1 MLLSTTPLSKIRP
14 LNPEQDSL
22 VKTKLFIESM
32 NRSPAK
38 RSDFI
43 LIRVVHGGDRSPQL
57 EKFQTAFS
65 SFSDKFNENV
75 TIKIEYIGP
84 KEIGKSRWMPSE
96 LIDWLL
102 ESNIHFIITH
112 INQGRSSHGLIWCMK
127 DMLDQVNRLYYHA
140 GFPNGQQL
148 MCAVF
153 TQNKGVYINKLNEG
167 SHSIPTL
174 TIDLNKEHVYDLAT
188 LER

>member
-1 MLLSTTPLSKIRP
+1 MLQSTTPLSKIRP
-14 LNPEQDSL
+14 VNPDQDSL
-22 VKTKLFIESM
+22 VKIKLLIESM

-43 LIRVVHGGDRSPQL
+43 LIRVVHGGERSPQL
-57 EKFQTAFS
+57 ETFQTAFS
-65 SFSDKFNENV
+65 SFSKKFNKNV
-75 TIKIEYIGP
+75 EVKIEYIGP
-84 KEIGKSRWMPSE
+84 KEIGKRRWMPTE

-112 INQGRSSHGLIWCMK
+112 INQGRSSHGLIWCMR
-127 DMLDQVNRLYYHA
+127 DMMDQLNRLYYHA

-148 MCAVF
+148 MCHVF
-153 TQNKGVYINKLNEG
+153 TQNKGAYINKLNEG
-167 SHSIPTL
+167 SLSIPTSI
-174 TIDLNKEHVYDLAT
+174 IDMNKDHIYDLTA

>member
-14 LNPEQDSL
+14 INPEQDSL
-22 VKTKLFIESM
+22 VKTKLLIDSM

-57 EKFQTAFS
+57 EKFQTAFC

-75 TIKIEYIGP
+75 KIKIEYIGP
-84 KEIGKSRWMPSE
+84 KEIGRSRCMPTE

-102 ESNIHFIITH
+102 ESSIPFIVTH
-112 INQGRSSHGLIWCMK
+112 INQGRSSHGIWCMR
-127 DMLDQVNRLYYHA
+127 DMLEQLNRLYYHLII
-140 GFPNGQQL
+140 FNL
-148 MCAVF
+148 SS
-153 TQNKGVYINKLNEG
+153 NY
-167 SHSIPTL
+167 HL
-174 TIDLNKEHVYDLAT
+174 TIYHLPSIIYYCLSSIFYLSTNYHLSIIFVSST
-188 LER
+188 I